1 VIAPDQSPLETRRDT
16 AWNLEDFVAEVN
28 TRLST
33 MLPAEY
39 GDARQREDFTV
50 RLLRHYSSLGL
61 VDESTRV
68 GREARYGYRHLLQVL
83 CLRRLQRQGWNS
95 KAIKDFTSREN
106 PELEAFLL
114 GQPVDPSSL
123 TALESSGAKAEL
135 EEVSEISSM
144 ALDESQPLGAASQD
158 LAGAAPDSARLRAKR
173 TAPPESLKERALEF
187 LSSVR
192 KRDEAPKTQAPLPQA
207 APSQKMPSPAPLPQF
222 LLFDPPKAPERWRRV
237 EIAPGLELNISDR
250 FQKPR
255 TGADQTRLREALE
268 NALEG

>member
-1 VIAPDQSPLETRRDT
+1 M
-16 AWNLEDFVAEVN
+16 AEVN

-61 VDESTRV
+61 VDESMRV
-68 GREARYGYRHLLQVL
+68 GREARYRYRHLLQVL

-114 GQPVDPSSL
+114 GQTVDPSSL
-123 TALESSGAKAEL
+123 TDQEFSETKAEL
-135 EEVSEISSM
+135 EEVSEISSV
-144 ALDESQPLGAASQD
+144 ALDESQPLGAASPASAP
-158 LAGAAPDSARLRAKR
+158 LANATSVSTTPARAALDSASLRAKR
-173 TAPPESLKERALEF
+173 AAAPESLKERALEF

-192 KRDEAPKTQAPLPQA
+192 KRDEVPKPQPPLSQSG
-207 APSQKMPSPAPLPQF
+207 PSQKMPAPAPLPQF

-255 TGADQTRLREALE
+255 TTADQTRLREALE